1 MDNEQSQAVQPVEA
15 DEETDSS
22 ANKATEISEKPP
34 SDEEFEWE
42 EYLEETQT
50 EAVPPSAFYH
60 VEKSLE
66 SGMEVGQILEVIH
79 HNEENVPVGYWIAK
93 IVTICGPLLRLRY
106 VAQSSVSLEVWKE
119 ISSGNLQPVG
129 WSSQR
134 SIPLAPSQE
143 LFNSLKEE
151 SSVAEAKKAVEEA
164 LLTCHSVP
172 EEALEGEGYTA
183 IDRIK
188 QGMKVEVLHDGDPF
202 SGWVATVLE
211 NVGGRLQLRYDTPDC
226 SGEVLWLF
234 YQHYRLRPLDW
245 IYHQGTPWRYK
256 NPNSSTSY
264 GEAEWAALLEMSRDD
279 ARHSQLP
286 VSLLLPLP
294 NPDTH
299 HFVIGMLLE
308 VIHPHKPHT
317 VEVGHISRV
326 ISPQYFEVTIK
337 PEGCEA
343 LKWITY
349 MNDPLLLPS
358 GFCKEHNLTLSAPN
372 DWPKNNEFNVEDYA
386 RSTGSLFTGKDMFT
400 VHESSEEIGFTVGN
414 KLECVHSSYLDKI
427 CIATVTKLCGHLV
440 VIELDSELEPVPVIR
455 PATSQDLFPM
465 GWCQTNG
472 YSVQLPAKYSPKA
485 KTSEITTS
493 EETREKSA
501 DSPGTTDTPSSSGNQ
516 LSMWCPRLYI
526 NHCCFTGPYLS
537 KSKVAKQ
544 SQSVGPGSVELVLR
558 EVLAM
563 TINAAYIP
571 TRALRELERSVNES
585 QNIPSSWHPM
595 VFKAKFKRYTTTAN
609 IPVATTANGVNDFL
623 SLICQV
629 LQCCPNLWSTKS
641 TGENCPF
648 LCTSQMLTQANPSS
662 YFRGRGRIASNRGG
676 RGGLIYRR
684 KRGGRKRLF
693 VPIRA
698 NRLLQPK
705 SLATP
710 TYDASE
716 DIEDDDEC
724 EVEEGEEEENISGSE
739 EGIASFREE
748 LPQKRRRTE
757 YPDASPGLEPAAV
770 TSDPLQWTVKDVE
783 VYVASQP
790 AICHHAVRLREQEVD
805 GRAFLLLNLP
815 TLVQNLGLPHSSAVS
830 LAQHICRVKLAH
842 FMYYRCDA

>member
-79 HNEENVPVGYWIAK
+79 HNEENAPVGYWIAK

-183 IDRIK
+183 IGRIK

-308 VIHPHKPHT
+308 VVHPHTPHT

-372 DWPKNNEFNVEDYA
+372 DWPK
-386 RSTGSLFTGKDMFT
+386 
-400 VHESSEEIGFTVGN
+400 
-414 KLECVHSSYLDKI
+414 
-427 CIATVTKLCGHLV
+427 
-440 VIELDSELEPVPVIR
+440 
-455 PATSQDLFPM
+455 
-465 GWCQTNG
+465 
-472 YSVQLPAKYSPKA
+472 
-485 KTSEITTS
+485 
-493 EETREKSA
+493 
-501 DSPGTTDTPSSSGNQ
+501 
-516 LSMWCPRLYI
+516 
-526 NHCCFTGPYLS
+526 
-537 KSKVAKQ
+537 KQ
-544 SQSVGPGSVELVLR
+544 
-558 EVLAM
+558 
-563 TINAAYIP
+563 
-571 TRALRELERSVNES
+571 
-585 QNIPSSWHPM
+585 
-595 VFKAKFKRYTTTAN
+595 
-609 IPVATTANGVNDFL
+609 
-623 SLICQV
+623 
-629 LQCCPNLWSTKS
+629 
-641 TGENCPF
+641 
-648 LCTSQMLTQANPSS
+648 
-662 YFRGRGRIASNRGG
+662 
-676 RGGLIYRR
+676 
-684 KRGGRKRLF
+684 
-693 VPIRA
+693 
-698 NRLLQPK
+698 
-705 SLATP
+705 
-710 TYDASE
+710 
-716 DIEDDDEC
+716 
-724 EVEEGEEEENISGSE
+724 
-739 EGIASFREE
+739 
-748 LPQKRRRTE
+748 
-757 YPDASPGLEPAAV
+757 
-770 TSDPLQWTVKDVE
+770 
-783 VYVASQP
+783 
-790 AICHHAVRLREQEVD
+790 
-805 GRAFLLLNLP
+805 
-815 TLVQNLGLPHSSAVS
+815 
-830 LAQHICRVKLAH
+830 
-842 FMYYRCDA
+842 